1 MSSPPTG
8 QQQEH
13 QLQLQHQHQHQH
25 QHQDQHQ
32 LPAERP
38 SPKGEREA
46 AAAAAGVGGSGMAKG
61 DCMECRITGTVTCY
75 VAAAYALT
83 QRAAVA
89 QPANRRFLAAFAAV
103 WAALGTARAVI

>member
-1 MSSPPTG
+1 
-8 QQQEH
+8 
-13 QLQLQHQHQHQH
+13 
-25 QHQDQHQ
+25 
-32 LPAERP
+32 
-38 SPKGEREA
+38 
-46 AAAAAGVGGSGMAKG
+46 
-61 DCMECRITGTVTCY
+61 

>member
-1 MSSPPTG
+1 MTSAVEKGTAPMIGRTG
-8 QQQEH
+8 G
-13 QLQLQHQHQHQH
+13 
-25 QHQDQHQ
+25 
-32 LPAERP
+32 
-38 SPKGEREA
+38 SGT
-46 AAAAAGVGGSGMAKG
+46 VGGSGMAKG